1 MTTSSTTEVHVT
13 EVASAAATESA
24 SQLGRWLEEYGEIA
38 AILPVMAGLLVTNRL
53 QLRGANAL
61 LVNIAIAAIARQ
73 AIVQLKKQSSHTSPV
88 AVSKAAAEAPTVTAA
103 NEDYTIVHSVPGR
116 IRLKI
121 LRLQSDSSYAKRLEK
136 LLLAEDNVLSV
147 RINRS
152 ASSLVIR
159 YDNADMTELA
169 LGMRLLNLLER
180 AEQADIE
187 S

>member
-1 MTTSSTTEVHVT
+1 MTTSSTNEVNVT
-13 EVASAAATESA
+13 EVQSAAATESS

-73 AIVQLKKQSSHTSPV
+73 IIVQFKKQASHTPPV
-88 AVSKAAAEAPTVTAA
+88 TANKAAAPTVTST

-116 IRLKI
+116 IRLQI
-121 LRLQSDSSYAKRLEK
+121 LRLQSDPSYAKRLEK
-136 LLLAEDNVLSV
+136 LLLAEDNVLGV

-152 ASSLVIR
+152 ASSLIIR
-159 YDNADMTELA
+159 YDSVGMTELA
-169 LGMRLLNLLER
+169 LGMRLLNVLEH
-180 AEQADIE
+180 AEQADTE